1 MSPARRSVNG
11 VLDDLYR
18 RPGFLLRRAH
28 QIAVAIFI
36 DECKGLRLTPPQ
48 HGILLA
54 VHRMPGLT
62 QAELSRLLGFD
73 RAMMGQVV
81 DGLVRRKLLR
91 RDRLATNR
99 RLTSL
104 TLSPQGARLLD
115 EAASVMKRTSRRILS
130 PLRARERETFVDLLM
145 RVTSALNDVA
155 ATPIEQREKPS

>member
-1 MSPARRSVNG
+1 M
-11 VLDDLYR
+11 LDDLYR

-36 DECKGLRLTPPQ
+36 DECRGLRLTPPQ

-81 DGLVRRKLLR
+81 DGLARRKLLR
-91 RDRLATNR
+91 RGRSASNR

-104 TLSPQGARLLD
+104 TLSAQGARLLD
-115 EAASVMKRTSRRILS
+115 EAAIVMKRTSRRLLS
-130 PLRARERETFVDLLM
+130 PLGPRDRKVFVELLM
-145 RVTSALNDVA
+145 RVTGALNDVA
-155 ATPIEQREKPS
+155 ATPIEPREK

>member
-1 MSPARRSVNG
+1 M
-11 VLDDLYR
+11 LDDLYR
-18 RPGFLLRRAH
+18 RPGFLLRRTH

-54 VHRMPGLT
+54 VQRMPGLT
-62 QAELSRLLGFD
+62 QAGLSRLLGFD

-91 RDRLATNR
+91 RGRSPSNR

-104 TLSPQGARLLD
+104 TLSPKGTRLLG
-115 EAASVMKRTSRRILS
+115 EAGSVMKRTSQRLLA
-130 PLRARERETFVDLLM
+130 PLRPREREVFVELLM
-145 RVTSALNDVA
+145 HVATSLNDVA
-155 ATPIEQREKPS
+155 ATPIERRGKIP